1 MGAGGSIQL
10 CPLSCP
16 PSRQPPVFLEE
27 AVLTHASVAQT
38 AERGL
43 GDFGELYW
51 GSAMAEV
58 ARTGE
63 KVLALLSAS

>member
-1 MGAGGSIQL
+1 M
-10 CPLSCP
+10 
-16 PSRQPPVFLEE
+16 FLEE

-51 GSAMAEV
+51 GSAMAGEV